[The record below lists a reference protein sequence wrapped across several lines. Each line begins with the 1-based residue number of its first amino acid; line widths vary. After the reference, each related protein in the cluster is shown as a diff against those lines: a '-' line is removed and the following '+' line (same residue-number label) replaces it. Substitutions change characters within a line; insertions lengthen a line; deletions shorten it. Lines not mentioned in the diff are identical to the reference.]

1 MSHNKYIV
9 AKKEAVSHI
18 SKRME
23 IRGKTAEFPRLE
35 KFHRSP
41 RNSMDCNTFPRYN
54 LSINGEG
61 GIAMES
67 TVLMIEERLKD
78 LRKKRGLTLEAL
90 AETTHISRSA
100 LGKYESGDFK
110 DISPFSIVTLAKFY
124 GVTTDYLM
132 GVSNIENRPDAEVHE
147 LRLTNDALRAL
158 KSGGFNG
165 ELLSEVICHKDF
177 QRLMIDMEIFVDRNT
192 SLHIDGLNNSM
203 GALRSIVQAQYNPGE
218 NELFSRTLEVAR
230 VPGDEYIS
238 SVLRD
243 DLTDILR
250 DIRESGRVMKKRKG
264 AGKDKNAISQLAA
277 MEEFQKKVQS
287 VLEGKGSS
295 EERAA
300 KIYLAAFGIDYD
312 SLTAEEFVVLMGI
325 LEKSSYKETSI
336 NRRGRRHAVSQKKR
350 KK

>member
-1 MSHNKYIV
+1 MSHNKDIV
-9 AKKEAVSHI
+9 AKKEAVSRI

-23 IRGKTAEFPRLE
+23 IRGKTVEFPRLE

-41 RNSMDCNTFPRYN
+41 HNLMDYDTFPCYN

-61 GIAMES
+61 GMAMES
-67 TVLMIEERLKD
+67 TVLTIEERLKD
-78 LRKKRGLTLEAL
+78 LRKERKLTLEAL
-90 AETTHISRSA
+90 AEATHISRAA

-110 DISPFSIVTLAKFY
+110 DISPFSVVTLAKFY

-132 GVSNIENRPDAEVHE
+132 GVSNIENQPDAEMHE
-147 LRLTNDALRAL
+147 LQLTNDALRAL
-158 KSGGFNG
+158 KNGGFNG
-165 ELLSEVICHKDF
+165 KLLSEVICHKDF
-177 QRLMIDMEIFVDRNT
+177 QRLMIDMEIFVDRDT
-192 SLHIDGLNNSM
+192 SLHIDSLNNSM
-203 GALRSIVQAQYNPGE
+203 GALRNIVQSQYDPGE

-250 DIRESGRVMKKRKG
+250 DIRESGRAEKKRKG
-264 AGKDKNAISQLAA
+264 PGKDKNAISQLAA

-287 VLEGKGSS
+287 ATEEKGSS
-295 EERAA
+295 AERIT

-312 SLTAEEFVVLMGI
+312 SLTTEEFVVLMGI

-336 NRRGRRHAVSQKKR
+336 NRRGRRQAALHKRR